1 MYQSDPDFT
10 IEEIRTIHDIFPN
23 GSNGN
28 NEDSLLNM
36 VGTILDNEIRR
47 PIEDINENIIDGG
60 LQSRIQTYLDAITM
74 DLINASPESEIRWTR
89 PTSNIDTSLVGM
101 ASLGESGA
109 SLGESG
115 ASLGESGASHG
126 LNLASGLVMEPW
138 DGGEG
143 GEEPENE
150 FWNPISIRLND
161 VSFVKYVETN
171 RMSKAIRQKYNED
184 PICTICQDDINTRQM
199 CSILNCKH
207 IYHKVCIKTWL
218 TESCDIPTCPCCR
231 EDVRWTIAI

>member
-89 PTSNIDTSLVGM
+89 PTSNIDTSLV
-101 ASLGESGA
+101 ASSPLSLGESTTP
-109 SLGESG
+109 
-115 ASLGESGASHG
+115 G
-126 LNLASGLVMEPW
+126 LNLAPGLVTEPW
-138 DGGEG
+138 DGG
-143 GEEPENE
+143 EPENE

-171 RMSKAIRQKYNED
+171 RMSKAIRQKYKD
-184 PICTICQDDINTRQM
+184 PICTICQDDINSRQM

-207 IYHKVCIKTWL
+207 IYHKICIKTWL

-231 EDVRWTIAI
+231 EDVRCTNAI